1 VKAVALLLLVAV
13 VSLSTVPDGGYD
25 PFRLTTLDPAPA
37 GRGEVVDRSPLEWR
51 PVPLLIFEGFVSGS
65 GLVNVWSYYRP
76 GWTG

>member
-37 GRGEVVDRSPLEWR
+37 GRGVVVDRSPSEWR
-51 PVPLLIFEGFVSGS
+51 PVPLLIFEGFVRGS
-65 GLVNVWSYYRP
+65 GFVNVWSYYRL

>member
-1 VKAVALLLLVAV
+1 MKAVALLLLVAV

-37 GRGEVVDRSPLEWR
+37 VRGEAVDRSPLEWR